1 MPQVTF
7 KQDTM
12 QSRRIYKAG
21 EVADLPPEIAERMI
35 AGGFA
40 VDGGSLPDPEPEESE
55 ALDPFE
61 NPDLGSLED
70 EDEDSEP
77 EGE

>member
-1 MPQVTF
+1 MPQITF

-40 VDGGSLPDPEPEESE
+40 VAGGSLPDPEPEESE
-55 ALDPFE
+55 DSGPFE
-61 NPDLGSLED
+61 DPDLGSLED
-70 EDEDSEP
+70 EDEDP